1 MTAFCT
7 FPYCETNQQTMRNLL
22 VMALL
27 LATTAVSAQKK
38 HKHHKQEEANVLPP
52 PRVWVANIPD
62 YTTTYEMV
70 MANPTLITD
79 SVGCKVSGFTI
90 SLAAPGQP
98 FYGPLHCVGNTM
110 NDMQKGA
117 LERWKDIPNITM
129 HIQDIHLNCHETDA
143 TSPALRYY
151 YNVDNEQQTK

>member
-1 MTAFCT
+1 MRIAILMMAVLTAGS
-7 FPYCETNQQTMRNLL
+7 
-22 VMALL
+22 AH
-27 LATTAVSAQKK
+27 AQKK
-38 HKHHKQEEANVLPP
+38 HKHKKHEEADVLPP
-52 PRVWVANIPD
+52 PRVWIANIPD
-62 YTTTYEMV
+62 YTTSYEMIKE
-70 MANPTLITD
+70 NPMLTTD

-117 LERWKDIPNITM
+117 LERWKDIRNVTM

-151 YNVDNEQQTK
+151 YNMDNAQKDK